1 LGSSIFCT
9 LDFLRPRLHGASLDF
24 LTLMETNKMNG
35 RPRVSIGLPVF
46 NGERYL
52 AAAIESI
59 LAQSFVD
66 LELIICD
73 NASTDATKAI
83 CMRYA
88 NEDQRVRYFRHDQNL
103 GAAANF
109 NFTVKLAT
117 GEYFKWAAHDDL
129 LEREF
134 LEKCIEALE
143 ADPGAVLCCSLA
155 TMLGANGAKWRERYD
170 AARLNVEHPRPSQRF
185 GARLRTLRFVEVFG
199 VIRTKTLKQTDLIGK
214 YPYADRVL
222 LAELALFGRFIN
234 IPEFLFTL
242 RDHPERSAR
251 LKNPEDLLAWYDPDR
266 TERRVFATWT
276 RYSAYLRMIRRHV
289 SDPAE
294 KARCWGMV
302 LWSLCVNGHLLR
314 LALDPLIALDP
325 RIFPAIMS
333 VRHKLFGG
341 TKRTLY
347 KKITEESD
355 LDSSFGRGVR
365 SKE

>member
-1 LGSSIFCT
+1 
-9 LDFLRPRLHGASLDF
+9 
-24 LTLMETNKMNG
+24 MNSP
-35 RPRVSIGLPVF
+35 PRVSIGLPVF

-52 AAAIESI
+52 ASAIESI

-83 CMRYA
+83 CLRYA
-88 NEDQRVRYFRHDQNL
+88 NRDQRVRYYRHERNL

-109 NFTVKLAT
+109 NFSVELAT

-134 LEKCIEALE
+134 LKKCIEALE
-143 ADPGAVLCCSLA
+143 ADPGAVLCHSLV
-155 TMLGANGAKWRERYD
+155 TMLGENRAKWRERYD

-185 GARLRTLRFVEVFG
+185 GARLRTLRFAEIFG
-199 VIRTKTLKQTDLIGK
+199 VIRTKTLKETDLIGK
-214 YPYADRVL
+214 YPNADRVL

-242 RDHPERSAR
+242 RDHAGRSAR
-251 LKNPEDLLAWYDPDR
+251 LKNPDDLLAWYDPDR

-276 RYSAYLRMIRRHV
+276 RYAAYLRIIGRHV

-294 KARCWGMV
+294 RVRCWGM
-302 LWSLCVNGHLLR
+302 LLLSLCVNWHLLR
-314 LALDPLIALDP
+314 LALDPLIALEP
-325 RIFPAIMS
+325 RVLQAILS
-333 VRHKLFGG
+333 VRRKLFGAKNC
-341 TKRTLY
+341 TFY
-347 KKITEESD
+347 EKIT
-355 LDSSFGRGVR
+355 
-365 SKE
+365 

>member
-1 LGSSIFCT
+1 
-9 LDFLRPRLHGASLDF
+9 
-24 LTLMETNKMNG
+24 MEANQMDSP
-35 RPRVSIGLPVF
+35 PRVSIGLPVF

-52 AAAIESI
+52 AEAIESI
-59 LAQSFVD
+59 LAQSLADF
-66 LELIICD
+66 ELIICD

-88 NEDQRVRYFRHDQNL
+88 NQDQRVRYYRHEQNL

-143 ADPGAVLCCSLA
+143 ADPGAVLCCSLV
-155 TMLGANGAKWRERYD
+155 TMLGANGAKWRERWD
-170 AARLNVEHPRPSQRF
+170 AARLNVEHARPSQRF

-199 VIRTKTLKQTDLIGK
+199 VIRTKTLKETDLIGK

-222 LAELALFGRFIN
+222 LAELALFGRFVN
-234 IPEFLFTL
+234 IPEFLFTI

-251 LKNPEDLLAWYDPDR
+251 LKNPQDLLAWYDPHR

-276 RYSAYLRMIRRHV
+276 RYAAYLRMIKRHV
-289 SDPAE
+289 PDPAE
-294 KARCWGMV
+294 RVRCWGM
-302 LWSLCVNGHLLR
+302 LLLSLCVNGHLLR
-314 LALDPLIALDP
+314 LALDPLIAWEP
-325 RIFPAIMS
+325 RVLPAMQS
-333 VRHKLFGG
+333 VRRKLFGG
-341 TKRTLY
+341 TKKILY
-347 KKITEESD
+347 KRTIEGSNAES
-355 LDSSFGRGVR
+355 G
-365 SKE
+365 